1 MGLSFTSDGEVTPIL
16 DRKQTLEY
24 FMKEY
29 GRLVF
34 TVCYS
39 MTGDYFQS
47 EDLAQET
54 FVSAYRHLDSFD
66 GKNEKAWLT
75 KIASNKCRD
84 FLKSAANNRVKPADD
99 EVFAVIPSAGQTPEE
114 ELLSAD
120 VKDRMAA
127 FCGRLKEPYRSIS
140 VAYFLKEESPQE
152 IADRT
157 GKNIKTVQTQIYR
170 AKAMLKKIWKE
181 ESA

>member
-1 MGLSFTSDGEVTPIL
+1 MGLRSKETRGVMEIL
-16 DRKQTLEY
+16 SHKETLEY

-66 GKNEKAWLT
+66 GENEKAWLT
-75 KIASNKCRD
+75 RIASNKCRD
-84 FLKSAANNRVKPADD
+84 YLKSAAKRHVQPAAD
-99 EVFAVIPSAGQTPEE
+99 ETFAVIAAKGPTPEE
-114 ELLSAD
+114 AVLSEDAA
-120 VKDRMAA
+120 DRMAA
-127 FCGRLKEPYRSIS
+127 CCSKLSEPYQSI
-140 VAYFLKEESPQE
+140 AKDYFIGEQSPQE
-152 IADRT
+152 IAQRT

-170 AKAMLKKIWKE
+170 AKAMLKKMWKE
-181 ESA
+181 EGA

>member
-1 MGLSFTSDGEVTPIL
+1 
-16 DRKQTLEY
+16 
-24 FMKEY
+24 MKEY

-54 FVSAYRHLDSFD
+54 FVSAYRHLDTFD
-66 GKNEKAWLT
+66 GKNEKGWLT
-75 KIASNKCRD
+75 KIAANKCRD
-84 FLKSAANNRVKPADD
+84 FLKSAANRRVKPTEDK
-99 EVFAVIPSAGQTPEE
+99 VFAAIPSGAQSPEDA
-114 ELLSAD
+114 LLSEDA
-120 VKDRMAA
+120 KTRML
-127 FCGRLKEPYRSIS
+127 CLCSRLKQPYSDIA
-140 VAYFLKEESPQE
+140 VAYFLQEESPQE

-170 AKAMLKKIWKE
+170 AKAMLKKLWKE

>member
-1 MGLSFTSDGEVTPIL
+1 VKAIL
-16 DRKQTLEY
+16 DHKEQLEY
-24 FMKEY
+24 YMKEY

-75 KIASNKCRD
+75 RIATNKCRD
-84 FLKSAANNRVKPADD
+84 FLKSAANNKVKPAED
-99 EVFAVIPSAGQTPEE
+99 EVFAAIASDGQSPEE
-114 ELLSAD
+114 ALLSAD
-120 VKDRMAA
+120 VRERMLA
-127 FCGRLKEPYRSIS
+127 CCRKLKEPYQSIAVS
-140 VAYFLKEESPQE
+140 YFLNEESPQD
-152 IADRT
+152 IARRT
-157 GKNIKTVQTQIYR
+157 DKNVKTVQTQIYR
-170 AKAMLKKIWKE
+170 AKAMLKKLWKE
-181 ESA
+181 GSA